1 MQSQSEYQQQQQKHK
16 DLSQQSRQA
25 LGPQT
30 LMQTSIVRL
39 DNNAVQSVG
48 YQQINTRNCQQMRE
62 NQ

>member
-1 MQSQSEYQQQQQKHK
+1 MQSQSEYQQQKHK
-16 DLSQQSRQA
+16 ELSQQSRQA

-39 DNNAVQSVG
+39 DNNAAHNVS
-48 YQQINTRNCQQMRE
+48 YQQINTRNGQQMRE